1 MPYQAIPNQV
11 YPFQGGDPAQASF
24 MSLQRMQANQAA
36 MSRKFSGGKNRS
48 RRSRRSRGGSS
59 KFSPAS
65 ITIPSASITIPS
77 FPSGATKVSPFDAN
91 SASLNSNR
99 TLIGGLSQ
107 AQNDC
112 YATGTCLAKGGG
124 KRHKSRRHKSRRHK
138 SRRHKSRRNKSRRHR
153 KTRTRM
159 TKK

>member
-36 MSRKFSGGKNRS
+36 MSRKFSGGRS
-48 RRSRRSRGGSS
+48 RSRSRRSRGGSS
-59 KFSPAS
+59 KISPAL
-65 ITIPSASITIPS
+65 ITIPS
-77 FPSGATKVSPFDAN
+77 FPSGTKVSPFDAN

-124 KRHKSRRHKSRRHK
+124 RSKSRRH
-138 SRRHKSRRNKSRRHR
+138 KSRRHR
-153 KTRTRM
+153 KTRTRKTRKRKTRTRKTRTIKTRTRM
-159 TKK
+159 TKKCKE

>member
-1 MPYQAIPNQV
+1 MPFEAIPNQF
-11 YPFQGGDPAQASF
+11 YPFEGGTASKASF
-24 MSLQRMQANQAA
+24 MHLQRMQANQAA
-36 MSRKFSGGKNRS
+36 MSRKFSGGRSRS
-48 RRSRRSRGGSS
+48 RRYRGGSS
-59 KFSPAS
+59 TISPAL
-65 ITIPSASITIPS
+65 ITIPS
-77 FPSGATKVSPFDAN
+77 FPSGGTKVSPFDAN

-124 KRHKSRRHKSRRHK
+124 RRHKSRRHKSRRHK

-153 KTRTRM
+153 KTRT
-159 TKK
+159 K

>member
-1 MPYQAIPNQV
+1 MSFKSIPNEV
-11 YPFQGGDPAQASF
+11 YPIQGGDPSKASF
-24 MSLQRMQANQAA
+24 MHLQSMQANQAA
-36 MSRKFSGGKNRS
+36 MSRKFSGGRSRS
-48 RRSRRSRGGSS
+48 RRYRGGSS
-59 KFSPAS
+59 TISPAL
-65 ITIPSASITIPS
+65 ITIPS
-77 FPSGATKVSPFDAN
+77 FPSGGTKVSPFDAN

-124 KRHKSRRHKSRRHK
+124 RRHKSRRHKSRRHK

-153 KTRTRM
+153 KTRT
-159 TKK
+159 K

>member
-1 MPYQAIPNQV
+1 MPYQSIPNQV

-36 MSRKFSGGKNRS
+36 MSRKFSGGRSRS
-48 RRSRRSRGGSS
+48 RRYRGGSS
-59 KFSPAS
+59 TISPAL
-65 ITIPSASITIPS
+65 ITIPS
-77 FPSGATKVSPFDAN
+77 FPSGGTKVSPFDAN

-112 YATGTCLAKGGG
+112 YATGTCALVGGR
-124 KRHKSRRHKSRRHK
+124 RHKSRRHKSRRHK

-153 KTRTRM
+153 KTRT
-159 TKK
+159 K

>member
-1 MPYQAIPNQV
+1 MFKSIPNEV
-11 YPFQGGDPAQASF
+11 YPIQGGDPSKASF
-24 MSLQRMQANQAA
+24 MHLQRMQANQAA
-36 MSRKFSGGKNRS
+36 MSRKFSGGRS
-48 RRSRRSRGGSS
+48 RSRRSRGGSG
-59 KFSPAS
+59 PAL
-65 ITIPSASITIPS
+65 ITIPS

-99 TLIGGLSQ
+99 TLISGLSQ
-107 AQNDC
+107 SQNDC
-112 YATGTCLAKGGG
+112 YATGTCALVGG
-124 KRHKSRRHKSRRHK
+124 RRHKSRRHK

>member
-36 MSRKFSGGKNRS
+36 MSRKFSGGRS
-48 RRSRRSRGGSS
+48 RRARRTRRSIGGSS
-59 KFSPAS
+59 
-65 ITIPSASITIPS
+65 TLIPIPS
-77 FPSGATKVSPFDAN
+77 FPSGGINVSPFNAN

-99 TLIGGLSQ
+99 TLISGLSQ
-107 AQNDC
+107 SQNDC

-124 KRHKSRRHKSRRHK
+124 RSKSRRHKSRRHK
-138 SRRHKSRRNKSRRHR
+138 SRRHKSRRHR
-153 KTRTRM
+153 KIRTRM
-159 TKK
+159 TKKCKE

>member
-1 MPYQAIPNQV
+1 MSFKSIPNEV
-11 YPFQGGDPAQASF
+11 YPIQGGDPSKASF
-24 MSLQRMQANQAA
+24 MHLQRMQANQAA
-36 MSRKFSGGKNRS
+36 MSRKFSGGRS
-48 RRSRRSRGGSS
+48 RRYRGGSS
-59 KFSPAS
+59 TISPAL
-65 ITIPSASITIPS
+65 ITIPS
-77 FPSGATKVSPFDAN
+77 FPSGGTKVSPFDAN

-124 KRHKSRRHKSRRHK
+124 RRHKSRRHKSRRHK
-138 SRRHKSRRNKSRRHR
+138 SRRHKSRRNKSR